1 MPPRRGAA
9 RAASARKAPARA
21 GGPTRIAPTASP
33 QMLHH
38 QIMRNAYVVA
48 QSQLLQLAKQ
58 MEFDA
63 DLSIWEEEAS
73 EKMQEFWDQ
82 SRQNVSDFC
91 ARVHSSMEPMPS
103 LAAEVVKSPRKKLDS
118 SMVTAV
124 PTAPPSPTPAPRTA
138 AADDAAVCLSLQA
151 EPASVPLA
159 DAQASA
165 PPADAQASVTPAE
178 TQTTATPAEAQ
189 ASATP
194 AESQTSATRAEAQTS
209 ATPAETQASA
219 PTLAA
224 PVSESPN
231 EIPLPLPNSTPSTTL
246 RTKRTL
252 GTAVLRS
259 TKKPDTTDEARP
271 PLRPPARFRSSFLNK
286 SLRHAMEER
295 QVGSLD
301 RDLDD
306 SIYEPSPKD
315 ASPQAEPPVDRIEPR
330 AVPGPSLDALRTRLE
345 NVRRASTTPATTA
358 LGTFAAERRASAL
371 AWPLSDTPTK
381 LPPADLGG
389 QSRSS
394 RSMGDERTTPDPAMR
409 ASPAPQPAVAASV
422 RSENAEPDGPNVSAP
437 ATHATPA
444 RPRALP
450 PPSVPGP
457 AAAPPT
463 RSPGRERPVTRPMRP
478 RTPGATPVRSG
489 KVGTVAAPPFV
500 QPATPTPA
508 TSTGTAR
515 GPNATRSPGRL
526 REEKLSPF
534 RASTKEPSPV
544 RSRLPVSPARMG
556 ASKIPSPVRKP
567 VPPVSMRA
575 ASPESGSVQRGMP
588 ARPASV
594 ADVRSMAPGL
604 GERLKG
610 LLGLNVPARDAPSRP
625 VSPTARGS
633 DGEEGPAPMP
643 GSFDE
648 PEAPPVRPLSMSTS
662 AVPVS
667 ASAPK
672 RPSQAG
678 STPLRP
684 TPLPKKGVPVRPLAR
699 PGSAMRVSSAT
710 RPAYTYDTE
719 GKRRKLSQRPLHEST
734 NVEER
739 ASTEDALKSK
749 LTTAGGVRAAS
760 HTVRVS
766 SSTARNAPTAP
777 RPWAAAQRSSTLS
790 TQNVFQQAAPPAP
803 SADEE
808 ELPDVASEY
817 SDSDDE
823 ASIRKR
829 SQEPSW
835 TRGRELEALLL
846 QQATVD
852 PDEIFGCQVGP
863 VPLDAMLPPR
873 KGDRRRQRHRTSSA
887 NWNGPDGLAQWEID
901 RYNERM
907 GIHSARTDL

>member
-1 MPPRRGAA
+1 
-9 RAASARKAPARA
+9 
-21 GGPTRIAPTASP
+21 
-33 QMLHH
+33 
-38 QIMRNAYVVA
+38 MRNAYVVA

-63 DLSIWEEEAS
+63 DLSVWEEEAS

-91 ARVHSSMEPMPS
+91 ARVQYVSMADHSSSMEPMPS
-103 LAAEVVKSPRKKLDS
+103 LAAEVVKSPRKKLES

-124 PTAPPSPTPAPRTA
+124 PSAPPSPTPAPRS
-138 AADDAAVCLSLQA
+138 AADDAAAPLPPLA
-151 EPASVPLA
+151 EPAP
-159 DAQASA
+159 A
-165 PPADAQASVTPAE
+165 PPATAQAPEPAPEAPRSVS
-178 TQTTATPAEAQ
+178 PAEA
-189 ASATP
+189 
-194 AESQTSATRAEAQTS
+194 
-209 ATPAETQASA
+209 
-219 PTLAA
+219 
-224 PVSESPN
+224 
-231 EIPLPLPNSTPSTTL
+231 PLPLPSTTPGTAL

-286 SLRHAMEER
+286 SLRHAMEEKHT
-295 QVGSLD
+295 GSSD

-306 SIYEPSPKD
+306 SFHEPSPKD
-315 ASPQAEPPVDRIEPR
+315 ASPRPEPPADRSEPR

-345 NVRRASTTPATTA
+345 SVRRASTTPATTA
-358 LGTFAAERRASAL
+358 LGTLATERRASAL
-371 AWPLSDTPTK
+371 TRPLSDTPSK

-389 QSRSS
+389 PSRSRDMS
-394 RSMGDERTTPDPAMR
+394 DEHRMSQAPEPAAADDERPAPEPPMAAAPPPEPVVAAPARSEPAEPARPASR
-409 ASPAPQPAVAASV
+409 ASPARPAPGV
-422 RSENAEPDGPNVSAP
+422 GPVS
-437 ATHATPA
+437 
-444 RPRALP
+444 
-450 PPSVPGP
+450 
-457 AAAPPT
+457 
-463 RSPGRERPVTRPMRP
+463 RSPGRERPVARPMRP
-478 RTPGATPVRSG
+478 RTPGASPARSG
-489 KVGTVAAPPFV
+489 KVGPMAAAPFA

-508 TSTGTAR
+508 TNAGAMR
-515 GPNATRSPGRL
+515 GPNVTRSPGRL
-526 REEKLSPF
+526 REERLSPF
-534 RASTKEPSPV
+534 RASTNEASPV
-544 RSRLPVSPARMG
+544 RSCLPVSPARMG

-567 VPPVSMRA
+567 VPPMSMRA
-575 ASPESGSVQRGMP
+575 ASPEMGGAPRGQP
-588 ARPASV
+588 ARTASV
-594 ADVRSMAPGL
+594 AEVRSTAPGL
-604 GERLKG
+604 GARIKG
-610 LLGLNVPARDAPSRP
+610 LLGLHAPTKDETRP
-625 VSPTARGS
+625 VSPAARGD
-633 DGEEGPAPMP
+633 DGDEGPVPMP

-648 PEAPPVRPLSMSTS
+648 PVRPLSMSTS

-667 ASAPK
+667 APK
-672 RPSQAG
+672 RPSHAG

-684 TPLPKKGVPVRPLAR
+684 TPLPKKGVPVRPLTR

-710 RPAYTYDTE
+710 RSAYTYDAD
-719 GKRRKLSQRPLHEST
+719 GKRRKLSQRPLNEST
-734 NVEER
+734 NVEDR

-766 SSTARNAPTAP
+766 SSTARSVPTGA
-777 RPWAAAQRSSTLS
+777 RPWAPAQRSSTLS

-852 PDEIFGCQVGP
+852 PDEIFGCQQVGP

-873 KGDRRRQRHRTSSA
+873 KGDRRRLRHRTSSA
-887 NWNGPDGLAQWEID
+887 NWSGPDGLAQWEID

-907 GIHSARTDL
+907 GIHSARADP